1 MNCERCGIS
10 VSLITIESR
19 RTRGIE
25 DSLCTDCRNGRYKQI
40 SYGDLVCKPWR
51 GEVDEDLNPI
61 DNHLR
66 LYLPGERICGHGDC
80 VNKEHIIPAP
90 KAEDRSLEMERND
103 ISYRTGRLS
112 QLQDYM
118 RELHG

>member
-1 MNCERCGIS
+1 MNCQRCGML
-10 VSLITIESR
+10 VSLNTIER
-19 RTRGIE
+19 RRARKIM
-25 DSLCTDCRNGRYKQI
+25 DSLCSDCRKGKANEI
-40 SYGDLVCKPWR
+40 SYGDLVCRPWR
-51 GEVDEDLNPI
+51 GEVDDELRPI

-66 LYLPGERICGHGDC
+66 LYLPGERICGHRDC
-80 VNKEHIIPAP
+80 VNKDHIIPAP